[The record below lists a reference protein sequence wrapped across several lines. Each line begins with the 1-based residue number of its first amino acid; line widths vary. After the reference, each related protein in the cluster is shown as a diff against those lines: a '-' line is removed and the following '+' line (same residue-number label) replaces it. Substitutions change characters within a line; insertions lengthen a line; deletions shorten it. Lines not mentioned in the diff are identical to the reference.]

1 MQNNPFTPDEINL
14 MCIYDTGSRMGLL
27 FELHDIASYLS
38 ADDKELAV
46 LIHSTIEKLCN
57 ITDAEYDLLELY
69 PDFC

>member
-27 FELHDIASYLS
+27 FQLHDVASFLS
-38 ADDKELAV
+38 EEDTELAG

-57 ITDAEYDLLELY
+57 MTDAEYDLLELY